1 MTDQRLKVQT
11 ALCSPNQGA
20 SGQRVLSKCWKVVQ
34 IAVVGL
40 ICRRIAVLIALV
52 VLIAVLKAGQRCMS
66 NLGLLAI
73 ALKQP
78 DGLRCQEAQV
88 GLAPP
93 GVVDLVFKHAEKIN
107 HVYEHAE
114 KIDLDY
120 LHDFPA
126 FR

>member
-52 VLIAVLKAGQRCMS
+52 VLIAVLIAGQRCKS
-66 NLGLLAI
+66 NLGLLAT
-73 ALKQP
+73 KP
-78 DGLRCQEAQV
+78 VGLLQSNCQEAQV
-88 GLAPP
+88 KLAP
-93 GVVDLVFKHAEKIN
+93 LTCF
-107 HVYEHAE
+107 
-114 KIDLDY
+114 
-120 LHDFPA
+120 
-126 FR
+126 